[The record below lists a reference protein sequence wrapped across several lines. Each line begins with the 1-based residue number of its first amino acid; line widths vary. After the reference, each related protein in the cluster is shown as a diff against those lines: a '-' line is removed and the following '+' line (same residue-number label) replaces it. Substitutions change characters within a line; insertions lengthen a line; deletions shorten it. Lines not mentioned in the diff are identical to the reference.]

1 MPVPEIPGEDQKPQ
15 DKFGKIRNRAS
26 AVSST
31 AKMTF
36 FITYPSRP
44 AESGSESAVITN
56 VITTPH
62 QSIRAPD
69 FYECST
75 SLLQGG

>member
-1 MPVPEIPGEDQKPQ
+1 MAPFETTCNQKLHVSQSLAMARLMPVPEIPGEDQKPQ

-36 FITYPSRP
+36 FISYPSKP
-44 AESGSESAVITN
+44 AES
-56 VITTPH
+56 
-62 QSIRAPD
+62 
-69 FYECST
+69 
-75 SLLQGG
+75 